1 MEEEMLDLK
10 LIEAY
15 ERHAKACPENFPVD
29 VPREVLLHLFEIYR
43 RHLEKER
50 PEARAS

>member
-15 ERHAKACPENFPVD
+15 ERHAESCPKNFPVD
-29 VPREVLLHLFEIYR
+29 VPREVLLHLFKVYR
-43 RHLEKER
+43 RYVMKQE
-50 PEARAS
+50 PEARAG